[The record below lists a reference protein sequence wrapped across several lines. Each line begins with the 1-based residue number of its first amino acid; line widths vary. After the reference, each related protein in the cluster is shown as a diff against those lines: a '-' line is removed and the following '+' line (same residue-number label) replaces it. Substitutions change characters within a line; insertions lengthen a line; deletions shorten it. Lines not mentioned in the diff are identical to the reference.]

1 MLHAI
6 LEYARSRDAVEPGF
20 KPKSV
25 RWLINFAPD
34 GQFLHIFDSTQ
45 GDKKNKGM
53 VFRVCP
59 DLTSQEIVS
68 AGGGCRHFLV
78 DSVDVIALFTK
89 DEIDDKLKAKHDYCV
104 SLLRRAGEEI
114 ESVSV
119 LKDIAASLSDDATL
133 AAIRSRLSENKAKP
147 MDIATV
153 VVVDESGVNAIVE
166 RDDWHDWWRTFRSEL
181 ADQRRDKAPPT
192 KRKNNGDAPSTQMQC
207 VLTGEPVDP
216 MPTHNKI
223 EGLSDVGGLSMGD
236 ALTSFDKEAFCS
248 FGLEQG
254 ANAAM
259 SELVVKTYSA
269 TLNELIKTRGRK
281 LASAKVVYWY
291 SGDVP
296 REEDPMED
304 LFGLESPDE
313 AESSEPEGETPLSAG
328 EQETR
333 QRKAENKAKRLLTA
347 IQSGDRPD
355 LADFRYYAVTISANS
370 GRVVIRDWMEGSF
383 SELLENINAWFD
395 DLAIIS
401 RDGRNVFEH
410 HKFGAVLAAP
420 LRDLKD
426 ATGPLVAALWRCA
439 LKRTQIPHHVMAQTL
454 NRVRIDL
461 MQGETAR
468 HARYG
473 LLKAYCN
480 RNERLPHM
488 TDRLNELETNPAYL
502 CGRIMALL
510 ARIQA
515 VALPSVGA
523 GVVQRYY
530 AAASATPALIL
541 GRLVRNAQ
549 IGHLP
554 KFEKEKEGLR
564 RWFEQRLADVWNKMK
579 SAPPRILSL
588 EEQTLFAMGYY
599 HQMADRGG
607 SDSSA
612 RQASDNVTEN

>member
-1 MLHAI
+1 MLHAV
-6 LEYARSRDAVEPGF
+6 LEYARSRAAVEPGF

-25 RWLINFAPD
+25 RWLINFSPD
-34 GQFLHIFDSTQ
+34 GQFLDVFDSTG
-45 GDKKNKGM
+45 GDKTSKGR

-78 DSVDVIALFTK
+78 DSVDVIALLAK
-89 DEIDDKLKAKHDYCV
+89 DEVDDKLTAKHDYFV
-104 SLLRRAGEEI
+104 GLLRRAGDEI

-119 LKDIAASLSDDATL
+119 LKNIAASLADDATL
-133 AAIRSRLSENKAKP
+133 SAIRGRLAENKAKP

-153 VVVDESGVNAIVE
+153 VVVDDSGAKVIV
-166 RDDWHDWWRTFRSEL
+166 DGNHWHDWWRAFRSQL
-181 ADQRRDKAPPT
+181 ADQRRDKSPA
-192 KRKNNGDAPSTQMQC
+192 KKGKNKPDAASTQMQC
-207 VLTGEPVDP
+207 VLTGESVDP

-269 TLNELIKTRGRK
+269 TINELIKTRGRK

-291 SGDVP
+291 SGDLP
-296 REEDPMED
+296 QDEDPLED
-304 LFGLESPDE
+304 LFGLDAPDAGKSTE
-313 AESSEPEGETPLSAG
+313 TEGDMPPSKG

-333 QRKAENKAKRLLTA
+333 RRQAENKAKRLLTA

-355 LADFRYYAVTISANS
+355 LADFRYYAVTLSANS
-370 GRVVIRDWMEGSF
+370 GRVVIRDWMEGPF
-383 SELLENINAWFD
+383 PELLKNINAWFD
-395 DLAIIS
+395 DLAIIG
-401 RDGRNVFEH
+401 RDGRNVIH
-410 HKFGAVLAAP
+410 AHKFGAVLAAP

-426 ATGPLVAALWRCA
+426 ATGSLVASLWRCA
-439 LKRTQIPHHVMAQTL
+439 LKRQPIPHHVMAQTL

-480 RNERLPHM
+480 RNERLPYM
-488 TDRLNELETNPAYL
+488 SDRQNNLETNPAYL
-502 CGRIMALL
+502 CGKVLALL

-549 IGHLP
+549 VGHLP

-564 RWFEQRLADVWNKMK
+564 RWFERRLADVWSQMK
-579 SAPPRILSL
+579 SAPPRVLSL

-612 RQASDNVTEN
+612 EQNTDQVAD